1 MTQVQKEKFYKEI
14 KFKPEVWIKFANHVI
29 DWNLKAQG
37 GKPLAQVLEDL
48 TEKDVIAQT
57 EYLLEELKEYRDGFD
72 ENDHVEMLDAAADIF
87 VVAVYLC
94 VMYFG
99 EKATY
104 AFLTQLPAN
113 YLDSDPYEV
122 FLRMTER
129 KDFTH
134 EMMGTCVGQVML
146 QARNSL
152 IHTYYNGEKVMKA
165 VLKSNDT
172 KYPTKKQ
179 LLAFHGVTKEAEA
192 VKLEEK
198 WIMENRGK
206 ESVKGVY
213 NPEYKVWVFR
223 DNNGEGKICKPSVF
237 SDPKQDISDI
247 VFGK

>member
-1 MTQVQKEKFYKEI
+1 MTQVQKEKFYKDI
-14 KFKPEVWIKFANHVI
+14 KFKPETWIKFAKHVI
-29 DWNLKAQG
+29 DWNLKAESG
-37 GKPLAQVLEDL
+37 LPLTEVLENL

-72 ENDHVEMLDAAADIF
+72 ENDHVEMLDASADTF

-99 EKATY
+99 EKVTY

-129 KDFTH
+129 KDFSP

-172 KYPTKKQ
+172 KYPTTKQ
-179 LLAFHGVTKEAEA
+179 LKTFHESSSEMEA
-192 VKLEEK
+192 VDLEEK
-198 WIMENRGK
+198 WITENRGK
-206 ESVKGVY
+206 ENVKGIY

-223 DNNGEGKICKPSVF
+223 DKNGKGKICKPSVF
-237 SDPKQDISDI
+237 SDPKQDISNI